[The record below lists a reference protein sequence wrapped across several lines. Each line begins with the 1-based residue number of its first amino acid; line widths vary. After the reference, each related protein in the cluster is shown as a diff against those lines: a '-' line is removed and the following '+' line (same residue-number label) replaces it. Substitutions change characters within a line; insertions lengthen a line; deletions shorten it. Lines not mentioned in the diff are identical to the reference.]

1 MKRLWVDA
9 NVLLRFL
16 TGEPEG
22 LAERSARLMRRA
34 ESGEVRLVLSPLVV
48 AEIVWVLK
56 SFYGPSYADIARV
69 VVPLL
74 SADGIEIDQREIMI
88 QAIELARDKNV
99 DFLDAVL
106 ALQAVRN
113 GETVCNFDKTD
124 FKRLPAPWIS
134 PE

>member
-34 ESGEVRLVLSPLVV
+34 EAGDVRLVLSPLVV

-56 SFYGPSYADIARV
+56 SFYGHSYTEIARV

-74 SADGIEIDQREIMI
+74 SADGVEVDQREVLI

-113 GETVCNFDKTD
+113 GETVCTFDKAD
-124 FKRLPAPWIS
+124 FKRLPATWIS

>member
-22 LAERSARLMRRA
+22 MAERSARLMQRA
-34 ESGEVRLVLSPLVV
+34 EAGEVRLVLSPLVV

-56 SFYGPSYADIARV
+56 SFYGHSYVDIARV

-74 SADGIEIDQREIMI
+74 SADGVEIDQREVMI

-113 GETVCNFDKTD
+113 GETVCTFDKTD

>member
-34 ESGEVRLVLSPLVV
+34 EAGEIRLVLSPLVV

-56 SFYGPSYADIARV
+56 SFYGHSYTEIARV

-74 SADGIEIDQREIMI
+74 SADGVEVEQREVMI
-88 QAIELARDKNV
+88 QALELARDKNV

-106 ALQAVRN
+106 ALQAERN
-113 GETVCNFDKTD
+113 GETVCTFDKAD
-124 FKRLPAPWIS
+124 FKRLPATWIS
-134 PE
+134 PD